1 MPPIR
6 SSQRTYKWRLTVL
19 ITMITDPT
27 QATSLHTFSQP
38 RVAIIGAGACGLIT
52 AKCLREEG
60 IEPIVL
66 EQSARIGGLWNYAE
80 DLSDG
85 GSFAYRSLRTNT
97 SKQMMALSDYPF
109 PETCPDFPGRAQ
121 VLEYLNNYVDHFRLR
136 EHIQLNTKV
145 EQVTPYEQNK
155 WKVTVR
161 STDGAKKEESF
172 DAVIV
177 CSGLYRHPTI
187 PKYAGAESFQ
197 GQIGHSASYK
207 GPEGYEDKDVVVIGV
222 GSSGVDVAVELSKV
236 AHRLVLSTKKDAWF
250 LPHYIGRLPYDH
262 QLTRLSA
269 LLPYS
274 VRMYIFR
281 QLVLREYRRLGVNHP
296 LSTLERP
303 LPKFDVWR
311 TRLTPGS
318 ELLKRI
324 ASGAIMIRP
333 AVAQLEADQ
342 VVFAD
347 GVRIHADAIIQCTG
361 YTFDFPFLD
370 THHVEV
376 RGDAVELYKHVFH
389 PTLANLAFIGF
400 CIVTG
405 PLWPVAEMQARWV
418 ARVLTGAVQLPSS
431 TQMLEAIQRQQKE
444 CIRLG
449 THSLRV
455 QLFEHMEEIAK
466 FIGVRPRLLHHP
478 RRLFQLMTGPL
489 IATQYRLDGPGR
501 WEQAE
506 KSFSGRSNA

>member
-1 MPPIR
+1 MN
-6 SSQRTYKWRLTVL
+6 TVHK
-19 ITMITDPT
+19 ISR
-27 QATSLHTFSQP
+27 AA
-38 RVAIIGAGACGLIT
+38 VIGTGACGLIA
-52 AKCLREEG
+52 AKCLLDES
-60 IEPIVL
+60 IEPVVF
-66 EQSARIGGLWNYAE
+66 EQSEKIGGLWNYSE
-80 DLSDG
+80 DLPDG
-85 GSFAYRSLRTNT
+85 GSLAYRSLKTNT
-97 SKQMMALSDYPF
+97 SRQMMALSDYPF
-109 PETCPDFPGRAQ
+109 PENLPDFPNRAE
-121 VLEYLNNYVDHFRLR
+121 VLQYLNDYVDHFRLR
-136 EHIQLNTKV
+136 EHIRLNAQV
-145 EQVTPYEQNK
+145 EQVTPYKENK

-161 STDGAKKEESF
+161 SKDGVKGVENF

-187 PKYAGAESFQ
+187 PKYAGAETFQ
-197 GQIGHSASYK
+197 GQMFHSASYK

-222 GSSGVDVAVELSKV
+222 GSSGVDIAVELSKV
-236 AHRLVLSTKKDAWF
+236 AHRLELSTQKGAWF

-274 VRMYIFR
+274 VRMYFFR
-281 QLVLREYRRLGVNHP
+281 QLVLREYRCLGVNHP

-342 VVFAD
+342 VVFKD
-347 GVRIHADAIIQCTG
+347 GVRIHADAIIHCTG

-370 THHVEV
+370 KHLVEV
-376 RGDAVELYKHVFH
+376 RGDAVELYQHVFH

-418 ARVLTGAVQLPSS
+418 ARVLTGAVQIPSS

-449 THSLRV
+449 TPPYV

-478 RRLFQLMTGPL
+478 RRLFRLMTGPL

-501 WEQAE
+501 WKQAE